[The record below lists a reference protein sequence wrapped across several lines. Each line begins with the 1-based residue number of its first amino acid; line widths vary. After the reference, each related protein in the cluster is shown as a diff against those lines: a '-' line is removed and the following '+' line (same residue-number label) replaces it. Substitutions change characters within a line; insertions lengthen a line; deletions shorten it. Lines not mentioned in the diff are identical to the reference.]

1 MRFIA
6 RKKGTEE
13 ELLEM
18 RVKRALGGIVSDAAL
33 FKKHCVTHSSQIFS
47 AAFPYFIGL
56 VIIKGIRKI
65 GSLLS
70 DSHSTSKR
78 IFTTPYSFFYKA

>member
-1 MRFIA
+1 
-6 RKKGTEE
+6 
-13 ELLEM
+13 M

-33 FKKHCVTHSSQIFS
+33 FKKHCVTHSSSQIFS

-70 DSHSTSKR
+70 DSHSISKR
-78 IFTTPYSFFYKA
+78 IFTTLYSFFYKA